1 MQQCV
6 WVRVPSGA
14 PQLDTN
20 FDTMGIEAG
29 VQFLFAKAPVCKGFH
44 IPFNESMLCGYSETS
59 AVELFPFLPMYFLIM
74 GLEGV
79 H

>member
-29 VQFLFAKAPVCKGFH
+29 VQFLFVKAPVYKDFS
-44 IPFNESMLCGYSETS
+44 IPFNESRLYGNREMV
-59 AVELFPFLPMYFLIM
+59 AVEPFCVFAYELFNERS
-74 GLEGV
+74 GGCA
-79 H
+79 